1 MSIQKT
7 IKETEKIRTVLPPE
21 ITLVLVGIQDSQD
34 KAFAKNPIEDLRVI
48 EEIL

>member
-1 MSIQKT
+1 MRT
-7 IKETEKIRTVLPPE
+7 ILPPE
-21 ITLVLVGIQDSQD
+21 IILVLVGTQDGQD